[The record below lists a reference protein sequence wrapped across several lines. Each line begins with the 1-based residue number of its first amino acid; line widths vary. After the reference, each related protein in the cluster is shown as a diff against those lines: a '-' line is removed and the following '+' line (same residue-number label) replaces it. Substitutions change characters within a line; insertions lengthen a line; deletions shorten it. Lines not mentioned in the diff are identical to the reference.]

1 MPLPACYNHEQK
13 VAGSLDPS
21 AKRCKAENKQKQ
33 RTEKEQKTQK
43 VENTKSREHKKTENN
58 KGENKKKLRGQVSS
72 PEEVFLSK

>member
-1 MPLPACYNHEQK
+1 MPLPACYNHEQND
-13 VAGSLDPS
+13 AGSLDPS
-21 AKRCKAENKQKQ
+21 ANVAEIKQKQ
-33 RTEKEQKTQK
+33 RTKKEQKTQK

>member
-43 VENTKSREHKKTENN
+43 VENTKSREHKKQKTTKERT
-58 KGENKKKLRGQVSS
+58 KRS
-72 PEEVFLSK
+72 